1 MSNKITLINKENV
14 MKAYDKATS
23 AQKELL
29 ENLFGKEMFQPKDI
43 TERVKTFED
52 AVKVLGNS
60 NKAVV
65 NYYEIRNTTSAK
77 DILAFAKLRVIVEAL
92 NEGWKPTFRKDEYRY
107 YLCFRIYSED
117 EFDNFDEYYK
127 NRCSIIRRSCSNSNA
142 VDSFVCASVHD
153 ASLSPYA
160 HSSSRLA
167 FKTRELAEYCGNQF
181 IDIWADYLF
190 A

>member
-1 MSNKITLINKENV
+1 MSNKITLIKKENV

-52 AVKVLGNS
+52 AVAILGND
-60 NKAVV
+60 NQAVV
-65 NYYEIRNTTSAK
+65 DYHALCNTTCTK

-107 YLCFRIYSED
+107 YLCFRIYSE
-117 EFDNFDEYYK
+117 EEYDNFDEYYK
-127 NRCSIIRRSCSNSNA
+127 NRCSIVGVSYGNSNA
-142 VDSFVCASVHD
+142 VSRFVYMSVYD
-153 ASLSPYA
+153 ASASLYA
-160 HSSSRLA
+160 NSGSRLS
-167 FKTRELAEYCGNQF
+167 FKTRELAEYCGMQF
-181 IDIWADYLF
+181 FDIWADYLF

>member
-1 MSNKITLINKENV
+1 MSNLIKIKKENV
-14 MKAYDKATS
+14 LNAYDKATS

-29 ENLFGKEMFQPKDI
+29 ENLFGREMFQPKDI
-43 TERVKTFED
+43 TERVKTFAD
-52 AVKVLGNS
+52 AVAILGNF
-60 NKAVV
+60 NDAVV
-65 NYYEIRNTTSAK
+65 NYHIVSKVTSTK
-77 DILAFAKLRVIVEAL
+77 DIIAFAKLRVIVEAL
-92 NEGWKPTFRKDEYRY
+92 NEGWRPTFSKDEHRY
-107 YLCFRIYSED
+107 YLLFSIYSKEK
-117 EFDNFDEYYK
+117 FDTLSEYYK
-127 NRCSIIRRSCSNSNA
+127 NRCSVVSRSYGNSNA

>member
-1 MSNKITLINKENV
+1 MSNLIKIKKENV
-14 MKAYDKATS
+14 LNAYDKATS
-23 AQKELL
+23 EQKELL
-29 ENLFGKEMFQPKDI
+29 ENLFGRELFQPKDI

-52 AVKVLGNS
+52 AVAILGHFNQ
-60 NKAVV
+60 AVV
-65 NYYEIRNTTSAK
+65 DYHALCNTTCTK

-92 NEGWKPTFRKDEYRY
+92 NEGWNPTFSKSEYRY
-107 YLCFRIYSED
+107 YLLFNIYSKEK
-117 EFDNFDEYYK
+117 FDSLSEYYK
-127 NRCSIIRRSCSNSNA
+127 NRCSIIRRSYGNPNA
-142 VDSFVCASVHD
+142 VDSFVCPFVYD

-160 HSSSRLA
+160 HPGSRLA

>member
-1 MSNKITLINKENV
+1 MSNKITLIKKENV

-29 ENLFGKEMFQPKDI
+29 ENLFGREMFRPIDI
-43 TERVKTFED
+43 TERIKTFDD
-52 AVKVLGNS
+52 AVAILGHFNQ
-60 NKAVV
+60 AVV
-65 NYYEIRNTTSAK
+65 DYHALCNATCTK

-92 NEGWKPTFRKDEYRY
+92 NEGWNPKFSKDENRY
-107 YLCFRIYSED
+107 YLWFRLYSKD
-117 EFDNFDEYYK
+117 EFDSLSEYYK
-127 NRCSIIRRSCSNSNA
+127 NRCSIVGRSYGNSNA
-142 VDSFVCASVHD
+142 VNSFACACVYD
-153 ASLSPYA
+153 ASPGFYA
-160 HSSSRLA
+160 QSSSRLC

>member
-1 MSNKITLINKENV
+1 MSNLIKIKKENV
-14 MKAYDKATS
+14 LNAYDKATS

-77 DILAFAKLRVIVEAL
+77 DILAFAKLRVIAEAL
-92 NEGWKPTFRKDEYRY
+92 NEGWRPTFSKDEHRY
-107 YLCFRIYSED
+107 YLWFRIYSKD
-117 EFDNFDEYYK
+117 EFDSLSEYYK
-127 NRCSIIRRSCSNSNA
+127 NRCSVVGRSYGNSNA
-142 VDSFVCASVHD
+142 VDSFVCAIVNDVSFT
-153 ASLSPYA
+153 SYA
-160 HSSSRLA
+160 HINSRIY
-167 FKTRELAEYCGNQF
+167 FKTRELAKYCGNQF

>member
-1 MSNKITLINKENV
+1 MSNKITLIKKENV

-43 TERVKTFED
+43 TERVKTFAD
-52 AVKVLGNS
+52 AVAILGNF
-60 NKAVV
+60 NEAVV
-65 NYYEIRNTTSAK
+65 NYHIVSKVTSTK

-92 NEGWKPTFRKDEYRY
+92 NEGWRPTFSKDEQRY
-107 YLCFRIYSED
+107 YLCFRIYPKE
-117 EFDNFDEYYK
+117 EFDNFNEDYK
-127 NRCSIIRRSCSNSNA
+127 KKCRVVSLSNSNSNA
-142 VDSFVCASVHD
+142 VYNFVYMSVYD
-153 ASLSPYA
+153 AAASLNANSGT
-160 HSSSRLA
+160 HLS
-167 FKTRELAEYCGNQF
+167 FKTRELGEYCGKQF

>member
-1 MSNKITLINKENV
+1 MNNKITLIKKENV

-52 AVKVLGNS
+52 AVAILGHFNQ
-60 NKAVV
+60 AVV
-65 NYYEIRNTTSAK
+65 DYHALCNTTCTK

-107 YLCFRIYSED
+107 YLCFRIYSE
-117 EFDNFDEYYK
+117 EEYDNFDEYYK
-127 NRCSIIRRSCSNSNA
+127 NRCSIVGVSYGNSNA
-142 VDSFVCASVHD
+142 VSRFVYMSVYD
-153 ASLSPYA
+153 ASLSSYA
-160 HSSSRLA
+160 QSSSRIS
-167 FKTRELAEYCGNQF
+167 FKTRELAEYCGMQF
-181 IDIWADYLF
+181 IDIWADYIF

>member
-1 MSNKITLINKENV
+1 MSNKITLIKKENV

-29 ENLFGKEMFQPKDI
+29 ENLFGREMFRPIDI
-43 TERVKTFED
+43 TERIKTFDD
-52 AVKVLGNS
+52 AVAILGHFNQ
-60 NKAVV
+60 AVV
-65 NYYEIRNTTSAK
+65 DYHALCNATCTK

-92 NEGWKPTFRKDEYRY
+92 NEGWNPKFSKDEHRY
-107 YLCFRIYSED
+107 YLLLSIYSKEK
-117 EFDNFDEYYK
+117 FDTLSEYYK
-127 NRCSIIRRSCSNSNA
+127 NRCSVVSRSYGNSNA

-167 FKTRELAEYCGNQF
+167 FKTKELAEYCGNQF

>member
-1 MSNKITLINKENV
+1 MRNKTTLIKKENV

-43 TERVKTFED
+43 KERVKTFAD
-52 AVKVLGNS
+52 AVAILGND
-60 NKAVV
+60 NQAVID
-65 NYYEIRNTTSAK
+65 YYAVADKNCTK

-92 NEGWKPTFRKDEYRY
+92 NEGWRPAFSKDEHRY
-107 YLCFRIYSED
+107 YLWFCIYSKE
-117 EFDNFDEYYK
+117 EFDNLYEYYK
-127 NRCSIIRRSCSNSNA
+127 NKSSVISRSYGNSNA
-142 VDSFVCASVHD
+142 VSKFVYASVYD

-160 HSSSRLA
+160 QNSYFLS
-167 FKTRELAEYCGNQF
+167 FKTRELAEYCGMQF
-181 IDIWADYLF
+181 IDIWADYIF

>member
-1 MSNKITLINKENV
+1 MSNKITLIKKENV

-43 TERVKTFED
+43 KERVKTFAD
-52 AVKVLGNS
+52 AVAILGND
-60 NKAVV
+60 NQAVID
-65 NYYEIRNTTSAK
+65 YYAVTDKNCTK

-92 NEGWKPTFRKDEYRY
+92 NEGWNPTFSKSEYRY
-107 YLCFRIYSED
+107 YLLFNIYSKEK
-117 EFDNFDEYYK
+117 FDSLSEYYK
-127 NRCSIIRRSCSNSNA
+127 NRCSIIRRSYGNPNA
-142 VDSFVCASVHD
+142 VDSFVCPFVYD
-153 ASLSPYA
+153 ASLSSYA
-160 HSSSRLA
+160 QSSSRIS
-167 FKTRELAEYCGNQF
+167 FKTRELAEYCGMQF